1 MLFDSF
7 FQAGNIITLAIV
19 LIILAV
25 YRQLDKDNRSL
36 EKLKKFADRMKDDI
50 GSFVDEKSRDMQ
62 NLAIE
67 LDVHQKTAKEILSRL
82 GKSEEQ
88 LQERSGHLDE
98 VRERIEGYDAS
109 LKELGTMTGKVEE
122 NLRRIASESE
132 FVDTVAKRVKAV
144 AGQLD
149 GVEKSIPGI
158 EQRLKQDSQ
167 KILEA
172 LKQDIIKGVYDDV
185 GRLKKEARQAGEQV
199 DEFASF
205 IASLQE
211 KQSDTERESLDALRS
226 SADELLQELDSSRK
240 NLENEF
246 SANIE
251 SLGTA
256 MQEEITGRIRAIMDD
271 GRNLEGEIFDSLRE
285 YIEGRV
291 GDVKAET
298 AAWKVSADRNLESFQ
313 EGLEKRMAELNDR
326 LGAFRREAETT
337 FAQAAVTT
345 ETLKSQLREQYEE
358 IRDAGESWKQEVE
371 NSLEGHRLGIQKKTS
386 ELESR
391 LLEYEED
398 TGYRFSRI
406 EEITRDMD
414 QLEENLKASMDRVS
428 AKIRKEFADFAAQL
442 AAERGEEHAKA
453 EQDLGAI
460 RSAMG
465 ELENELNEL
474 KSRAYDSVSEKL
486 KLFEDDFFSDLRE
499 RNASMQN
506 QFQEWKEKVRTS
518 LDALGE
524 ESGQKRRELEE
535 RYSEELEE
543 RLTALRNELQSG
555 MKDFEGQVNAF
566 YGRIEQKISTTE
578 TDMKS
583 LEDGIRQDVEDA
595 RRQSRASFETIFT
608 EHDTSIKDLIKKSER
623 EFQGEIKRLGDD
635 LDAGRKELSSLLDA
649 AKSDVTVWQAQILQQ
664 LKEAESQ
671 VSEDLAGFKLSAR
684 ENTASLVQAYTE
696 EQEELVQNSQA
707 ERARIRNE
715 IKNLNESVIE
725 LQSELRKR
733 TEEAFDRQNRE
744 TENSLAEFQKRS
756 RELLSEADVRLKEF
770 RESAADIKEK
780 VEGAQGKLF
789 GKIEDQYKILSVK
802 LQEIDKRQKNFVTQ
816 TKIFDRADS
825 LKISLE
831 ENLED
836 LKSEIARVDAMSKEI
851 KESERK
857 FIKVQKLGE
866 EVSAKF
872 TRFLNERG
880 RIEEMEGDFK
890 KLINLSQA
898 IDVKLN
904 DVTSSNDTLTSLQ
917 AQLRQLEELEK
928 DVNVKFERLESK
940 GNILDATTSGVD
952 KNFQSLRELE
962 GRVKDLGSQLS
973 VLPKEFE
980 SVKKEIHVLSENKER
995 ADQVMEKL
1003 KDLDSILN
1011 DVEERSQNLQ
1021 QAREWLART
1030 ETRLQDVSK
1039 QAQEQVKL
1047 LGSIMKEE
1055 TRRVSREKGSPNL
1068 GAREVV
1074 TKLAHQG
1081 WSVEEIA
1088 RATKLSRGEVELI
1101 LELLPKKS

>member
-82 GKSEEQ
+82 GKSEEK
-88 LQERSGHLDE
+88 LQERSTHLEE
-98 VRERIEGYDAS
+98 VREKIDGYDAS

-122 NLRRIASESE
+122 NLRRIASESG

-149 GVEKSIPGI
+149 TVEKSVPEI
-158 EQRLKQDSQ
+158 EKRLKKDSQ
-167 KILEA
+167 EILEA

-185 GRLKKEARQAGEQV
+185 GRLKKEARQAGSQV
-199 DEFASF
+199 EEFSTF
-205 IASLQE
+205 ISSLQE
-211 KQSDTERESLDALRS
+211 KQSDTERESLDFLRS
-226 SADELLQELDSSRK
+226 SADELLQELDGARK
-240 NLENEF
+240 NLEAEF
-246 SANIE
+246 AGNLE
-251 SLGTA
+251 SIGSN
-256 MQEEITGRIRAIMDD
+256 MQDEISSRIKAVMDE

-298 AAWKVSADRNLESFQ
+298 AAWKVSADKNLETHQ
-313 EGLEKRMAELNDR
+313 ESLERQMAELNSR
-326 LGAFRREAETT
+326 LSAFRKEAENT
-337 FAQAAVTT
+337 FDQAAATT
-345 ETLKSQLREQYEE
+345 ESVKSQFREQYEE
-358 IRDAGESWKQEVE
+358 IRKSAESWQKEVE

-386 ELESR
+386 ELEAR

-442 AAERGEEHAKA
+442 ASERGEEHEKA
-453 EQDLGAI
+453 EQELSAI

-474 KSRAYDSVSEKL
+474 KSKAYDSVSEKL

-506 QFQEWKEKVRTS
+506 QFQDWKENIRTS
-518 LDALGE
+518 LDDLTE
-524 ESGQKRRELEE
+524 ESVQKRQEVEE
-535 RYSEELEE
+535 RYSGELEE
-543 RLTALRNELQSG
+543 RLGSIRNDLQTG
-555 MKDFEGQVNAF
+555 MKDFESQVNAF
-566 YGRIEQKISTTE
+566 YGRIEQKIASTE

-583 LEDGIRQDVEDA
+583 LEDAIRQDVEEA
-595 RRQSRASFETIFT
+595 RRQSRASFETIFI
-608 EHDTSIKDLIKKSER
+608 EHDTSIKDQIKKSER
-623 EFQGEIKRLGDD
+623 EFLGELKRLGDN
-635 LDAGRKELSSLLDA
+635 LDAGRKELSSVLES

-671 VSEDLAGFKLSAR
+671 VNEDLSGFKLSTR

-715 IKNLNESVIE
+715 IKNLNESVLE

-733 TEEAFDRQNRE
+733 TEEAFERQGRE

-780 VEGAQGKLF
+780 VEGSQNKLF

-802 LQEIDKRQKNFVTQ
+802 LQEIDKRQKNFVSQ

-831 ENLED
+831 ESLED

-857 FIKVQKLGE
+857 FLKVQKLGE

-898 IDVKLN
+898 IDTKLS
-904 DVTSSNDTLTSLQ
+904 DVTSSHDTLTSLQ

-928 DVNVKFERLESK
+928 EVNVKFERLESK

-952 KNFQSLRELE
+952 KNFQTLRELE
-962 GRVKDLGSQLS
+962 GRTKELGSQLS
-973 VLPKEFE
+973 VLPQEFE
-980 SVKKEIHVLSENKER
+980 SVKKELRVLSENKER
-995 ADQVMEKL
+995 ADQAVEKL
-1003 KDLDSILN
+1003 EGLDSILN
-1011 DVEERSQNLQ
+1011 EVEERSQNLQ

-1030 ETRLQDVSK
+1030 ETRLQEVNK

-1055 TRRVSREKGSPNL
+1055 NRRVSKEKGSPNL